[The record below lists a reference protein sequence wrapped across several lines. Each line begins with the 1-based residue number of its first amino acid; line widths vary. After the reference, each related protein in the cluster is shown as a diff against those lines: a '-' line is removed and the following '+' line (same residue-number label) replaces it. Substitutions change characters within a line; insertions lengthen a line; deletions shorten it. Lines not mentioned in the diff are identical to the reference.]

1 MVTTPCMVHV
11 DVPMIQI
18 TVMSFVRVP
27 HRSQSLSSLN
37 GSRAKKKKRRP
48 QAAWDDSVTDLNQ
61 HKATFEEIEHR
72 RSVHRSKNLDAVRQQ
87 KLEKQ
92 IAKARAKNEQSH
104 NTSDYRGTRLL
115 REILYDESQL
125 QDALS
130 HSDRVMAVV
139 ADLFGDDP
147 KRHTAFPNVTLAPGQ
162 KPGQR
167 HQGPISEAPE
177 TPSRMTLLSESVMN
191 SQALNDMEGNGSSE
205 SDLEE
210 DKENVPVSFHS
221 NLNFDRFQDFIKKQ
235 QTKQASH
242 PYDSTHA
249 SLLQNTGNSRLHQ
262 DYGKK
267 QTNETHQESLDSSQ
281 ADGDSAPPTNA
292 INDTV
297 KVKKKT
303 RSRIGKEKQ
312 QVAEEQKVEDS
323 LNLSTV
329 LRGLA
334 QQMTDYEVATGR
346 QPQTADH
353 GGTSLS
359 HNAPG
364 VSGYTSLLVQ
374 TIAKLIGYLKETESR
389 MGEEKQMR
397 EQMQYQVAE
406 QRILID
412 AITADL
418 LATQDLQLQN
428 QQEFNQYMAHTQVQL
443 KSIQEMLSSKLGLQ
457 TTSAVKSVP
466 QPSKEQ
472 SIPHSMSSQ
481 QTLMQSVGPRQWGPP
496 HQHHQPGQPHSLQA
510 HQLVTRPEVSQEGVR
525 QSMQSQPHQPMSS
538 QAHQPMTS
546 QPHQPMS
553 SQPHQPMS
561 SQPHQSMP
569 LQSHQSMLSQ
579 PHQPMSSQPHQ
590 LMSSQPHQLH
600 PMEPQPSQ
608 RLISQNGMPHQG
620 AHQTISSQPHH
631 LNSPRP
637 LASHQSAPPPGI
649 LHQRIQGHH
658 LNASQE
664 RQSHQHG
671 YHQQATDVASDKQ
684 VDGIRTPLAAVNVS
698 QMTTSNITSLVDEF
712 SNALQQATS
721 RTGTSSKADPST
733 ASTTLNTGETLA
745 HKSVALTR
753 LSQDQH
759 ITDHFPGPPTSQFTS
774 SFLEDKR
781 HLGARDT
788 NIPFQPAV
796 LLSPPRQRDRSS
808 VVRPKVASVGAYP
821 LSSSDGTA
829 VGTIHS
835 IKSGAQ
841 TYTVPSS
848 FSQSLYSNKQSTAVP
863 IPRQLQMS
871 SFTAEN
877 TSLPSSAQADAD
889 LGARIAQLTKEHEV
903 AQSRLNQLKSASG
916 GGVGSQGKEPARSAR
931 TTDAKSKF
939 VNGSALPVSPPISPI
954 PFDHHLPVKP
964 MSKGPSHV
972 AKEGKTIH
980 VSLPRPD
987 DLEISATSTPS
998 PKTFEGRTRARHSN
1012 LHVSESSQPWK
1023 TPDKHGDS
1031 QEEQFFALTAHMST

>member
-1 MVTTPCMVHV
+1 
-11 DVPMIQI
+11 
-18 TVMSFVRVP
+18 
-27 HRSQSLSSLN
+27 
-37 GSRAKKKKRRP
+37 
-48 QAAWDDSVTDLNQ
+48 
-61 HKATFEEIEHR
+61 
-72 RSVHRSKNLDAVRQQ
+72 
-87 KLEKQ
+87 
-92 IAKARAKNEQSH
+92 
-104 NTSDYRGTRLL
+104 
-115 REILYDESQL
+115 
-125 QDALS
+125 
-130 HSDRVMAVV
+130 MAVV

-191 SQALNDMEGNGSSE
+191 SQALNDMEDNGSSE

-262 DYGKK
+262 DGQK
-267 QTNETHQESLDSSQ
+267 QSKETHQESLDSSQ

-312 QVAEEQKVEDS
+312 QIAGEQKVDDA

-346 QPQTADH
+346 QPQSADH
-353 GGTSLS
+353 GDIS

-389 MGEEKQMR
+389 MVDEKQLR

-428 QQEFNQYMAHTQVQL
+428 QQEFNQYMTHTQVQL
-443 KSIQEMLSSKLGLQ
+443 KSIQDMLSKLGLQ
-457 TTSAVKSVP
+457 TTSAVKSVH
-466 QPSKEQ
+466 QPSKEL
-472 SIPHSMSSQ
+472 SISFPHSMSPQ
-481 QTLMQSVGPRQWGPP
+481 QTVMQSVGPRQSGPT
-496 HQHHQPGQPHSLQA
+496 QQHQPVQSHSLQA
-510 HQLVTRPEVSQEGVR
+510 HHQLVTRPEVSQERVR
-525 QSMQSQPHQPMSS
+525 QSMPSQLQQPMSS
-538 QAHQPMTS
+538 QAHQPMSSLPHQPMTS
-546 QPHQPMS
+546 QPHQPMPSQSHQTMS
-553 SQPHQPMS
+553 SQPHQPVT
-561 SQPHQSMP
+561 
-569 LQSHQSMLSQ
+569 SQ
-579 PHQPMSSQPHQ
+579 PHQPMASQA
-590 LMSSQPHQLH
+590 HQLH
-600 PMEPQPSQ
+600 LTEPQPSRGQ
-608 RLISQNGMPHQG
+608 IPQNGMPHQG

-631 LNSPRP
+631 LNSSR
-637 LASHQSAPPPGI
+637 LLSSHQSVPPPGI
-649 LHQRIQGHH
+649 SLRGVQGHH

-664 RQSHQHG
+664 RQSHKHSD
-671 YHQQATDVASDKQ
+671 HRAQQQEAADVARDKQ

-721 RTGTSSKADPST
+721 RTGTSSQPDPST
-733 ASTTLNTGETLA
+733 TSTTLNIGETFA
-745 HKSVALTR
+745 HKSAALSR
-753 LSQDQH
+753 LSQDQQD
-759 ITDHFPGPPTSQFTS
+759 TDHYPGAPTSQFTS

-835 IKSGAQ
+835 IQRGAQ

-863 IPRQLQMS
+863 IPRQQQMS

-903 AQSRLNQLKSASG
+903 AQSRLNQLKSGSG
-916 GGVGSQGKEPARSAR
+916 GGVGGQGMEPTRSAR

-939 VNGSALPVSPPISPI
+939 QNGSGLPVSPPISPI
-954 PFDHHLPVKP
+954 PFDHLPMKP
-964 MSKGPSHV
+964 VNKGLSHV

-998 PKTFEGRTRARHSN
+998 PKTFETRTRARQSN

-1023 TPDKHGDS
+1023 TPDKHADS